1 MKTFVTS
8 IFSLAMLAA
17 CCLPASTAL
26 GGTLEA
32 ELDYKVRAIAQ
43 YMNTKNYESVSMLPI
58 GGIAAATGTNRV
70 GAVLQD
76 KLSEHGIKLVGSNA
90 PVQLDIEVS
99 LGPKDATLFIEIEL
113 KTDRG
118 QKLRDWTG
126 QFDYEVGEE
135 KKKIA
140 VKVESG
146 STTAKVDHADDVAKI
161 LSIPYSNHHLSQ
173 TPKKANKQKL
183 QGLNDAYSD
192 PQSYVQK
199 QSHVSSNEEAL
210 YEMEIVTTTDHNL
223 ATSSYHALSPTIESG
238 FPFYKLN
245 KGDMIGVRLHNNSD
259 HVVAVEVCLDGIGSF
274 HFSSLKNARH
284 YQIQPRSS
292 MLVRGFHQSFDK
304 HTNIHRYKHFQI
316 VNYSN
321 SAWLQA
327 QQSGFASVTESQG
340 SISAHFSRELV
351 LQRSGG
357 GPVPADNDL
366 IGQGKD
372 FVEKAEV
379 KHMKIG
385 PIVETIV
392 ARYRKPKRL

>member
-8 IFSLAMLAA
+8 ILSLAMLAA
-17 CCLPASTAL
+17 CCMPAS

-43 YMNTKNYESVSMLPI
+43 YMKSKDYESVSMLPI

-76 KLSEHGIKLVGSNA
+76 KLSEHGIKLVGVNA

-99 LGPKDATLFIEIEL
+99 LGPEDATLFIEIEL

-126 QFDYEVGEE
+126 EFDYEVGEVGKE
-135 KKKIA
+135 KKIA

-161 LSIPYSNHHLSQ
+161 LSIPYSNHHLSAS
-173 TPKKANKQKL
+173 PKKANKESL
-183 QGLNDAYSD
+183 HSLNDAYTD
-192 PQSYVQK
+192 PQSYVK
-199 QSHVSSNEEAL
+199 KTSHVSSHEEGL
-210 YEMEIVTTTDHNL
+210 YEMEILTTTDHNL
-223 ATSSYHALSPTIESG
+223 AKSSYHALSPSIESG
-238 FPFYKLN
+238 FPFYKLQ
-245 KGDMIGVRLHNNSD
+245 KGDMIGVRLYNNTD
-259 HVVAVEVCLDGIGSF
+259 RIVAVEVCLDGIGSF
-274 HFSSLKNARH
+274 HFSSLANARH
-284 YQIQPRSS
+284 YQIEPHKSI
-292 MLVRGFHQSFDK
+292 LVRGFHQSFDK

-316 VNYSN
+316 VNYSD

-340 SISAHFSRELV
+340 SISAHFSKELV
-351 LQRSGG
+351 LQRGSG
-357 GPVPADNDL
+357 PPPADHDL

-372 FVEKAEV
+372 FEEKAKV
-379 KHMKIG
+379 KRMKIG
-385 PIVETIV
+385 PVVETIV
-392 ARYRKPKRL
+392 ARYRKPKQF